1 MLDCKF
7 LEKMYKP
14 CKSVNDT
21 NAKTFI
27 VKECIF
33 INRFIGKVILTSIL
47 ILSLASP
54 ISAQGMCPS
63 FRLPN
68 SRVVIN
74 NSYEGIHF
82 IRENDALYVPVRLV
96 FEYLG
101 ANVFWCN
108 EELLSIE
115 YDGDTYTPD
124 FLLRY
129 NRSYVNAKFL
139 YQIAG
144 YYIELLECINALK
157 ISDDPSTLTP
167 ETLVRKIPTFYDY
180 TEEDLHWMA
189 RIIHAEARGEPYD
202 AMLAVGNVVL
212 NRMAHPSYPD
222 TVRGVIFDR
231 NHGVQFTP
239 TVNGAINNTPSV
251 ASFLAAVEVLEG
263 RQNAEDVL
271 FFKNPSIARNT
282 WISRNRQFAFTIH
295 NQDFFF

>member
-1 MLDCKF
+1 MFKA
-7 LEKMYKP
+7 Y
-14 CKSVNDT
+14 KSVNDIDAI
-21 NAKTFI
+21 NAKTFTA
-27 VKECIF
+27 KECII
-33 INRFIGKVILTSIL
+33 INRFISKIILTSIL
-47 ILSLASP
+47 VLSLMAP
-54 ISAQGMCPS
+54 ISVQGMCPS
-63 FRLPN
+63 FSRPN
-68 SRVVIN
+68 SRAVIN
-74 NSYEGIHF
+74 NSYAGIHF
-82 IRENDALYVPVRLV
+82 ARENDEIYVPVRLV

-101 ANVFWCN
+101 ASVFWCP

-115 YDGDTYTPD
+115 YNGNTYSPD

-129 NRSYVNAKFL
+129 NRSYVNAQLL

-157 ISDDPSTLTP
+157 ISDAPSYLIP
-167 ETLVRKIPTFYDY
+167 EELVNKIPTFDNY

-189 RIIHAEARGEPYD
+189 RIIHAEARGEPFE

-212 NRMAHPSYPD
+212 NRRAHPSYPD

-231 NHGVQFTP
+231 THGVQFTP

-271 FFKNPSIARNT
+271 FFKNPSIART
-282 WISRNRQFAFTIH
+282 SWISRNRQFAFTIQ